1 MSYRRARAQLEE
13 KKYAHRRG
21 SDATT
26 ASRPMNILN
35 SPLMMTVAPL
45 DAQSDAGSAVGSYK
59 LPAIHESAFRDQLP
73 PPAMQDGPG
82 RSTTPIPEIPG
93 VIHGARVHCDHCLSL
108 ADRCDEDGVMLSEFT
123 SIFESFRKCLELRD
137 KYMTVSGQMLG
148 FNPKDHDGH
157 FTGLDPHVADV
168 TGVRPDVDFATAV
181 EQTSPFN
188 PWKIYPK
195 PPPPHWHWADKGAV
209 PHKPTDPE
217 DEEFIFENCEIPG
230 PDTWGFEI
238 DERGVFQVYS
248 AVEGELVNSFV
259 VRSLSLSMSLAQD
272 KKPIFNIP
280 TIREYF
286 VDLEYVLGVISDG
299 PTKSFAFR
307 RIGYLS
313 SKFTMYQ
320 LLNEFQELADMK
332 VRAVLPVCLTC
343 PDSRSWS

>member
-1 MSYRRARAQLEE
+1 
-13 KKYAHRRG
+13 
-21 SDATT
+21 
-26 ASRPMNILN
+26 
-35 SPLMMTVAPL
+35 
-45 DAQSDAGSAVGSYK
+45 
-59 LPAIHESAFRDQLP
+59 
-73 PPAMQDGPG
+73 
-82 RSTTPIPEIPG
+82 
-93 VIHGARVHCDHCLSL
+93 
-108 ADRCDEDGVMLSEFT
+108 MLSEFT

-168 TGVRPDVDFATAV
+168 TGVRPDVDFATAA

-209 PHKPTDPE
+209 PHKPADPE

-230 PDTWGFEI
+230 PDAWGFEI

-332 VRAVLPVCLTC
+332 VRAVLHVCLTC
-343 PDSRSWS
+343 PDSQSWS